1 MSKGL
6 RINLLPS
13 DIAKKRKAEKGLL
26 FLIVAV
32 FMFVG
37 FLVAVSFLFGIKV
50 QQEEAALSK
59 LEAETTKIDKQ
70 IAKYSIYKDRKQTIE
85 KHEQAIKSAL
95 DKQVFWHRLFN
106 ELSMIA
112 PQNVS
117 ISKLTLTNE
126 QISISAYGFNHQ
138 DVAEFLVR
146 IMDLDE
152 LTDVWI
158 DGSKDASLEK
168 VDVVGE
174 ESDSSS
180 SDDSGIVGVEFT
192 LTAKLKNPG
201 PDLESSGQAQSGS
214 GSSSTSSEKSSG
226 SK

>member
-6 RINLLPS
+6 RVNLLPS
-13 DIAKKRKAEKGLL
+13 EIAKKRKAEKGLF
-26 FLIVAV
+26 FLLAAV
-32 FMFVG
+32 VLFVG
-37 FLVAVSFLFGIKV
+37 FLIAVSFLFGIKV

-59 LEAETTKIDKQ
+59 LQAKTTKIDKE
-70 IAKYSIYKDRKQTIE
+70 IAKYSIYKDRKETIE

-95 DKQVFWHRLFN
+95 DKQLFWHRLFN

-117 ISKLTLTNE
+117 ISKLALTNE
-126 QISISAYGFNHQ
+126 RISISAYGFNHQ

-158 DGSKDASLEK
+158 DGSKDASLEE
-168 VDVVGE
+168 VDVVG
-174 ESDSSS
+174 SGGDSSS
-180 SDDSGIVGVEFT
+180 SEDSGIVGVEFT

-201 PDLESSGQAQSGS
+201 PDLESSGQAESGS
-214 GSSSTSSEKSSG
+214 GSSSG

>member
-6 RINLLPS
+6 RVNLLPS
-13 DIAKKRKAEKGLL
+13 EIAKKRKAEKGLF
-26 FLIVAV
+26 FLLAAV
-32 FMFVG
+32 VLFVG
-37 FLVAVSFLFGIKV
+37 FLIAVSFLFGIKV

-59 LEAETTKIDKQ
+59 LQAKTTKIDKQ
-70 IAKYSIYKDRKQTIE
+70 IAKYSIYKDRKESIE

-95 DKQVFWHRLFN
+95 DKQLFWHRLFN

-117 ISKLTLTNE
+117 ISKLALTNE
-126 QISISAYGFNHQ
+126 RISISAYGFNHQ

-158 DGSKDASLEK
+158 DGSKDASLEE
-168 VDVVGE
+168 VDVVG
-174 ESDSSS
+174 SGGDSSS
-180 SDDSGIVGVEFT
+180 SEDSGIVGVEFT

-201 PDLESSGQAQSGS
+201 PDLESSGQAESGS
-214 GSSSTSSEKSSG
+214 GSSSG